1 VSKVHPAS
9 RSKLRRQ
16 SPVASV
22 LRQLGQ
28 AIQQLEMPAMEKIA
42 DGNADEAFR
51 VLVGTML
58 SAQTKDAVT
67 LAASTRLFEV
77 ATTPTA
83 LAQLS
88 VRRIERLIYPVS
100 FYRHKA
106 KHVKATSRLLLS
118 QHGGKVPT
126 TMGELLSLPGVGRK
140 TANLVLILAYQST
153 SNICVD
159 THVHRISN
167 RLGWV
172 KTKTPEQTEQ
182 ALYEVVPRRW
192 WPRVNQFL
200 VTWGQNVCRPVYP
213 VCERCAIK
221 DACPRLGVTRIGR

>member
-1 VSKVHPAS
+1 MSKVRPAS
-9 RSKLRRQ
+9 QSKLRRR
-16 SPVASV
+16 SPVASI

-28 AIQQLEMPAMEKIA
+28 AIQQLEVPAMEKIA
-42 DGNADEAFR
+42 DGNVDEAFR

-118 QHGGKVPT
+118 QHGGNVPA
-126 TMGELLSLPGVGRK
+126 TMGELLSLPGC
-140 TANLVLILAYQST
+140 LLYT
-153 SNICVD
+153 SP
-159 THVHRISN
+159 S
-167 RLGWV
+167 
-172 KTKTPEQTEQ
+172 
-182 ALYEVVPRRW
+182 PR
-192 WPRVNQFL
+192 
-200 VTWGQNVCRPVYP
+200 
-213 VCERCAIK
+213 
-221 DACPRLGVTRIGR
+221 D